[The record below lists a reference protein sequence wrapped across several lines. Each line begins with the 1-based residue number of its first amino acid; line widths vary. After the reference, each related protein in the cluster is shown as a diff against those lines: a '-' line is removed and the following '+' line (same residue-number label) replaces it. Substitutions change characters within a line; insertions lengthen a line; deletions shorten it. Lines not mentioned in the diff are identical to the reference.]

1 MHTRAR
7 SLDVVVGVAFIK
19 LLSNM
24 VGSASFSTWAGG
36 HLLSIGTDDQPNML
50 GGMHTASCTR
60 TLDYPE
66 ITQD

>member
-24 VGSASFSTWAGG
+24 VGSASFSTWSWRPLVEYW
-36 HLLSIGTDDQPNML
+36 H
-50 GGMHTASCTR
+50 
-60 TLDYPE
+60 
-66 ITQD
+66 